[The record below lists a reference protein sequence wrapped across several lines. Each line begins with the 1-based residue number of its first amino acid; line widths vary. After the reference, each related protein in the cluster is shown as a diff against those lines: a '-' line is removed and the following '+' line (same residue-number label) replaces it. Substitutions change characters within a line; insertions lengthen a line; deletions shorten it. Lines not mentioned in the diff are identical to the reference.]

1 MYIAPD
7 SAQFIILIYTLQLDV
22 KQDRCIANYYAA
34 ASANQRRMN
43 ADPLEVM
50 LMNMGYRMGRGSG
63 RDNTASDSEATYED
77 GGGGDMQCRPF

>member
-1 MYIAPD
+1 MHIAPD

-63 RDNTASDSEATYED
+63 RDNTDSEATDDD